1 MCKKN
6 TVLMTLNF
14 LNALTLNMKNKK
26 CVWSVAEDLCTVLYV
41 GILLNAT
48 NHGPFRAVAEA
59 S

>member
-1 MCKKN
+1 M
-6 TVLMTLNF
+6 MLNF
-14 LNALTLNMKNKK
+14 LNALTLNMKNKT

-48 NHGPFRAVAEA
+48 NHGPFRAAVEA